1 MCKRDFS
8 IPGKSLYDD
17 FWCLDKSKRWL
28 VKRREREFFRK
39 CCDVSINDWFK
50 LIRKSRLFFLLKKPS
65 DYLVRKRWEMC
76 VVVFSFLF
84 NFLKRVIFT
93 TFELF
98 NVFFSFSL
106 SLDARYGFSLYW
118 FEKRSRP
125 RGKAAAVCRRTLF
138 FLFLFFFHIV
148 A

>member
-17 FWCLDKSKRWL
+17 FWCRDKSKRWL

-76 VVVFSFLF
+76 VVVVFSFLF

-98 NVFFSFSL
+98 NVFFLSL
-106 SLDARYGFSLYW
+106 SHSMHATVFPYIGLKKGRARAAKRRRFAAGPFFS
-118 FEKRSRP
+118 F
-125 RGKAAAVCRRTLF
+125 
-138 FLFLFFFHIV
+138 FFFHIV